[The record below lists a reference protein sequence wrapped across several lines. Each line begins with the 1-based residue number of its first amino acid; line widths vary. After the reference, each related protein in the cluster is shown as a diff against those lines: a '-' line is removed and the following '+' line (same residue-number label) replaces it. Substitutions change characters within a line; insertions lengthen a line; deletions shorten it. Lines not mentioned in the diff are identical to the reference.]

1 MRIEWDER
9 KRQANLRKHQLDFAD
24 AWKVFLR
31 PVLASLDE
39 RNDEYGEERWIG
51 IGTMDETRI
60 IVVVYTQSNED
71 VVRII
76 SFRKALSYERER
88 YQQAFRDEF
97 GAL

>member
-39 RNDEYGEERWIG
+39 RNDEYGEER
-51 IGTMDETRI
+51 
-60 IVVVYTQSNED
+60 
-71 VVRII
+71 
-76 SFRKALSYERER
+76 
-88 YQQAFRDEF
+88 
-97 GAL
+97 

>member
-1 MRIEWDER
+1 
-9 KRQANLRKHQLDFAD
+9 
-24 AWKVFLR
+24 
-31 PVLASLDE
+31 
-39 RNDEYGEERWIG
+39 
-51 IGTMDETRI
+51 MDETRI

-97 GAL
+97 GTF

>member
-9 KRQANLRKHQLDFAD
+9 KRETNLRKHQLDFAD

-39 RNDEYGEERWIG
+39 RSEEYGEERWIG
-51 IGTMDETRI
+51 IGIMDETRI
-60 IVVVYTQSNED
+60 VVIVYTETEEGI
-71 VVRII
+71 VRII

-88 YQQAFRDEF
+88 YQRAFRDEF
-97 GAL
+97 GAF

>member
-97 GAL
+97 GTF